1 MKCDANDSG
10 QMNFDG
16 SLGQYKI
23 LKTKDKTY
31 TLFSEAFNEA
41 CHSLD
46 GAWDETLFNYLEGC
60 RIPEKSKEMGQR
72 PLSILEVGFGPGVG
86 LQVVSDFYQKG
97 PGGISFYFTSL
108 EIDRGL
114 VEWSM
119 KNWPSSLPPLEGS
132 FLKMGELSYF
142 KGQCGLG
149 KVLILIGNARETL
162 KMAHKLEMIP
172 EVHAIFQDPFSP
184 KRNPLLWTV
193 EWFKELKE
201 MSSKDV
207 TLSTYSSS
215 TSVRKSLQA
224 AGWFMKN
231 APGFSSKRTSTRA
244 FLKGPS
250 DQDVLDKLERAP
262 INPLRDYKDET

>member
-1 MKCDANDSG
+1 MKRDATNPDS
-10 QMNFDG
+10 MTFSG

-23 LKTKDKTY
+23 VKTKDQSH

-60 RIPEKSKEMGQR
+60 GIPEKFEKITSR
-72 PLSILEVGFGPGVG
+72 PLSILEVGFGLGVG
-86 LQVVSDFYQKG
+86 LQVVCDFYEKKPLG
-97 PGGISFYFTSL
+97 KSFIFTSL
-108 EIDRGL
+108 EIDKGL
-114 VEWSM
+114 VKWAIDH
-119 KNWPSSLPPLEGS
+119 WPLSLPPIKGS
-132 FLKMGELSYF
+132 FHKSEQLDYFRGHCGRGEF
-142 KGQCGLG
+142 
-149 KVLILIGNARETL
+149 LILIGDARETL
-162 KMAHKLEMIP
+162 KKASELNMVPSLD
-172 EVHAIFQDPFSP
+172 AIFQDPFSP

-193 EWFKELKE
+193 QWFEELKKV
-201 MSSKDV
+201 SSKEV

-224 AGWFMKN
+224 AGWSMKN

-250 DQDVLDKLERAP
+250 DTDLLDKLERAP
-262 INPLRDYKDET
+262 ISPLRDQDR